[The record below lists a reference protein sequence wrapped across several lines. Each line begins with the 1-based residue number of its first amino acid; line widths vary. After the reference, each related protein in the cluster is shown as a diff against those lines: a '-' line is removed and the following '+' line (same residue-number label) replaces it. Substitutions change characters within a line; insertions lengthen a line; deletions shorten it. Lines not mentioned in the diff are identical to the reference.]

1 MIGARAVWEIEDQAK
16 DRGIRRASQAAPRE
30 TSLAREAARRAYLR
44 LGRPISADD
53 IRAEAPELFEDLP
66 PGKKANFMGAV
77 WERSVW
83 EPVGRIKSRTPGGH
97 SNDILT
103 WRLR

>member
-1 MIGARAVWEIEDQAK
+1 MIGARAVWDIEDRAKARGQA
-16 DRGIRRASQAAPRE
+16 RAAQAAPRE
-30 TSLAREAARRAYLR
+30 TALAREAARRAYLK

-66 PGKKANFMGAV
+66 PGKKANFMGSCFAGKEWV
-77 WERSVW
+77 CVGFVRSN
-83 EPVGRIKSRTPGGH
+83 TPGSH
-97 SNDILT
+97 RNLLRS

>member
-1 MIGARAVWEIEDQAK
+1 MIGARAVWDIEERAK
-16 DRGIRRASQAAPRE
+16 ERGIRRAAQAAPRE
-30 TSLAREAARRAYLR
+30 MALAREAARRAYLR

-53 IRAEAPELFEDLP
+53 IRAEAPDLFADLP
-66 PGKKANFMGAV
+66 SGKRANFMGAV
-77 WERSVW
+77 WERKVW